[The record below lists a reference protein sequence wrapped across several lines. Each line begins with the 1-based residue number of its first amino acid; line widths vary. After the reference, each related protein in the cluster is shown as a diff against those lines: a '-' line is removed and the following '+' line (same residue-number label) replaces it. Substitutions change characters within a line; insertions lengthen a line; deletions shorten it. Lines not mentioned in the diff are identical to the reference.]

1 MAAVASPSLLKEVIR
16 LGKLRLST
24 SVVFSS
30 LVGYLLGYQSFDWLI
45 LLLLIVGGIC
55 VVAASNAFNQI
66 YEKEQ
71 DALMNRTKN
80 RPIPSGTLTLTQAY
94 TAAFIL
100 LTIGLLCLY
109 FINSLTAI
117 FGAISVVL
125 YALVYTPMKAKTPL
139 AVFVGAIPGAIPYM
153 LGWVAARNDFDIET
167 GTLFAQ
173 QFFWQF
179 PHFWAIA
186 WFSFDDYGR
195 AGYNLLPSLAKNRS
209 SQIYIITYTIWMIIA
224 GILPVF
230 HITGEL
236 TLSYLGAA
244 GVLALGLWVLSNAIK
259 LLKSG
264 SDEVARKLMF
274 SSIGYLTGMQII
286 YVIDR
291 YI

>member
-1 MAAVASPSLLKEVIR
+1 MTAVASPSLLKEVIR

-195 AGYNLLPSLAKNRS
+195 AGYNLLPSFAKNRS

>member
-1 MAAVASPSLLKEVIR
+1 MTAVASPSLLKEVIR